1 MFGGYEGDLMLKPDN
16 ETMQRVRGTF
26 LEFLIREDLEPLKI
40 IFKISMEVYG
50 RFLAVPIFQ
59 NQSDRAY
66 KTSGL
71 SKN

>member
-1 MFGGYEGDLMLKPDN
+1 MLKPDN

-50 RFLAVPIFQ
+50 RFLAVPIGNVIF
-59 NQSDRAY
+59 A
-66 KTSGL
+66 
-71 SKN
+71 

>member
-50 RFLAVPIFQ
+50 RFLAVPIGNVIF
-59 NQSDRAY
+59 A
-66 KTSGL
+66 
-71 SKN
+71 